1 VSNIEQQLRNNIPEV
16 VGKEPSCS
24 HCHHLL
30 KFRANHPF
38 VVRHNLY
45 RSVDP
50 PLGRE
55 SITEYFWKATN
66 WHTGTLFHNLFSKFQ
81 KVLTLNSGVALY
93 DAVLHTGRTHQIRI
107 HFADAGFPIVGD
119 PYYNPNTIQ
128 KLRTKDENQK
138 IKEVKRGSADD
149 AEPID
154 MGLQAYILEFPDP
167 SQKRDS
173 RVKVELQIPGSWRR
187 YIEI

>member
-1 VSNIEQQLRNNIPEV
+1 
-16 VGKEPSCS
+16 
-24 HCHHLL
+24 
-30 KFRANHPF
+30 
-38 VVRHNLY
+38 
-45 RSVDP
+45 
-50 PLGRE
+50 
-55 SITEYFWKATN
+55 
-66 WHTGTLFHNLFSKFQ
+66 
-81 KVLTLNSGVALY
+81 LY